1 MTRIAFSHTRQLA
14 ISVAIIVV
22 AIVSV
27 LSLHSVGRS
36 SRRLAG
42 EPHMVDARPGA
53 PMLVETSEELY
64 DLWSD
69 SGAHG
74 RIVVHLSR
82 FLHFVSAHPGVI
94 PAGLE
99 SFPVSTFDLVTG
111 YEERLDHRS
120 LLWVTLQSGIAR
132 EIVHVLPP
140 ADYADRRRT
149 VGAGEP
155 GIRVL
160 ETAILTHENGARR
173 LLVDRLPEIDEPVL
187 LAIDASY
194 LDEVDTS
201 ELLTLLQGSG
211 LRADLVAL
219 SLSLDNP
226 DVGEVGRERL
236 RQLAATLEAVE
247 P

>member
-1 MTRIAFSHTRQLA
+1 MTRIAFSPTRQLA

-149 VGAGEP
+149 VGAG
-155 GIRVL
+155 
-160 ETAILTHENGARR
+160 
-173 LLVDRLPEIDEPVL
+173 VL